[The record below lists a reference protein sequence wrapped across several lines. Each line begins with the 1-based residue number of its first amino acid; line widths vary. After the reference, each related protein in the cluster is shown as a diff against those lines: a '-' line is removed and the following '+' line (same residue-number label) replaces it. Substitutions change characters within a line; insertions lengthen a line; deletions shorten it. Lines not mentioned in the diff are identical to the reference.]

1 MDKLN
6 ADCLK
11 QLRPFEAELVIKAL
25 RLKKKHEE
33 ILILKHVNEMSID
46 EIADLKHKAVQTIKN
61 DLNKARKEFNKYI

>member
-11 QLRPFEAELVIKAL
+11 QLRPFEVELVIKAL

-33 ILILKHVNEMSID
+33 ILILKYVNEMGID

>member
-33 ILILKHVNEMSID
+33 ILILKYVNEMSID

-61 DLNKARKEFNKYI
+61 DLNKARKECNKYI

>member
-25 RLKKKHEE
+25 KLKKKHEE
-33 ILILKHVNEMSID
+33 MLILKYVNEMSID
-46 EIADLKHKAVQTIKN
+46 KIADLKHKAVQTIKN

>member
-33 ILILKHVNEMSID
+33 INPETLAQGTGKKNS
-46 EIADLKHKAVQTIKN
+46 IADKQRRNLDTQWVSG
-61 DLNKARKEFNKYI
+61 